1 MKRQF
6 LRLGLIGSMLLLI
19 PALSWAMPMTV
30 DLNVQ
35 NGKFGGFSATFV
47 HNNHTAGG
55 TPIYKPLKG
64 KLTGILDIKNNGKMI
79 LSSIMG
85 KLTDTNGSNMGST
98 VTIHDGKITEKPNGN
113 TSGSF
118 LYTIAGGPKAG
129 TSGKFKFKDINP
141 NFLTQNSPDDWTL
154 QLWGGDKQNK
164 IGMDFRANIVQNP
177 EPATLLLF
185 GTGLAGLGLLRY
197 RKRHLEK

>member
-1 MKRQF
+1 MKRQL
-6 LRLGLIGSMLLLI
+6 LRLGLISSMLLLI
-19 PALSWAMPMTV
+19 PALSWAMPITV

-35 NGKFGGFSATFV
+35 NGKFGGFSATFI

-64 KLTGILDIKNNGKMI
+64 KLTGILDVKSNGKMI
-79 LSSIMG
+79 LSNIMG
-85 KLTDTNGSNMGST
+85 KLRDTMGST
-98 VTIHDGKITEKPNGN
+98 VRFSDGKITERPNGK
-113 TSGSF
+113 TTGSF
-118 LYTIAGGPKAG
+118 LYTIAGGPKGG
-129 TSGKFKFKDINP
+129 TSGVFSFKNINP
-141 NFLTQNSPDDWTL
+141 NFLVQNSPDDWTL

-197 RKRHLEK
+197 RKRRLEN